1 MKSFLNYLTDKNF
14 ATEEQRKNE
23 IWDVEGRL
31 KNGNQI
37 FKFDIRPLKPVKNK
51 LEKVGYF
58 ISKADKIVF
67 EAENEWILF
76 DTEELHEYIKSK
88 NKRDFNI
95 QELLDSLSWN
105 LILSKKD
112 IELH

>member
-1 MKSFLNYLTDKNF
+1 MKSFIKALTDVVF
-14 ATEEQRKNE
+14 ATEKQRKNE
-23 IWDVEGRL
+23 IWDVEGRI

-37 FKFDIRPLKPVKNK
+37 FKFDIRPLKPIDNR
-51 LEKVGYF
+51 LEKIGYF
-58 ISKADKIVF
+58 KSKSDKMVF

-76 DTEELHEYIKSK
+76 DTEELHEYIKAK
-88 NKRDFNI
+88 NKKDFNI
-95 QELLDSLSWN
+95 DELIDNLSWN